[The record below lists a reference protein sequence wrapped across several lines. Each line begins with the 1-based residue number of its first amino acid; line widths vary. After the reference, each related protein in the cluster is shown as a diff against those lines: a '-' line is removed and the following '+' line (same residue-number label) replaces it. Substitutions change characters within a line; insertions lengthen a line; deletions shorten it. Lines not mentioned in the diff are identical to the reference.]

1 MVADLLEPTHGP
13 QIGSSARRNRDG
25 FPPVKAGY
33 WKVAAR
39 RLQKACKVSVSSP
52 GRKKEKRLVS
62 KQKTSKRQKKGRSNM
77 AKYQNL
83 VAIRPTTYRRFQSF
97 YEKMP
102 EPKASRTLMISELLE
117 VWLTSQG
124 AAADP
129 SFCDPAQLDLFGNE
143 K

>member
-1 MVADLLEPTHGP
+1 MVADLLEPNHGP

-25 FPPVKAGY
+25 SPPVKAGY
-33 WKVAAR
+33 WEAAAR
-39 RLQKACKVSVSSP
+39 RLQKACKTSVFSP
-52 GRKKEKRLVS
+52 GRKKEKTFS
-62 KQKTSKRQKKGRSNM
+62 KQTKNVQTTKKGRSNM

-102 EPKASRTLMISELLE
+102 EPKASRTLIISQLVEI
-117 VWLTSQG
+117 WLTNQG

-129 SFCDPAQLDLFGNE
+129 SFCDPDQLDLFNDV

>member
-1 MVADLLEPTHGP
+1 
-13 QIGSSARRNRDG
+13 
-25 FPPVKAGY
+25 
-33 WKVAAR
+33 
-39 RLQKACKVSVSSP
+39 
-52 GRKKEKRLVS
+52 
-62 KQKTSKRQKKGRSNM
+62 M

-102 EPKASRTLMISELLE
+102 EPKASRTLIISELLE
-117 VWLTSQG
+117 MWLTNQG

>member
-1 MVADLLEPTHGP
+1 LESGRPKAP
-13 QIGSSARRNRDG
+13 KGSRNFG
-25 FPPVKAGY
+25 FFP
-33 WKVAAR
+33 R
-39 RLQKACKVSVSSP
+39 TEE
-52 GRKKEKRLVS
+52 RKMSS
-62 KQKTSKRQKKGRSNM
+62 KQTKDKQTTKKGRSNM

-102 EPKASRTLMISELLE
+102 EPKASRTLIISELLE
-117 VWLTSQG
+117 MWLTSQG

-129 SFCDPAQLDLFGNE
+129 SYCDPAQLDLFGNE